1 MNWIDNII
9 SIVSPR
15 KGYERAVWRQELELT
30 KNYDAGDYGRLNA
43 NWRVLNQSAELTDR
57 PYRDNIRARARDLE
71 RNSDIMNSI
80 TSTFVRNVIGGG
92 YTLQARTNNEE
103 LNVQIEYFWKLWCKK
118 KNCDVTGTQSFQQ
131 ILRMLVKRKKIDGGI
146 LVHKVYT
153 KDGLIPF
160 KLQCL
165 EVDELDASVMNA
177 KEKGNK
183 VVDGIEMNAFNKPV
197 GYWIRQYDI
206 DGLTMN
212 LPKYIPAKDMIY
224 VYKKVRPSQVRE
236 ISDMTQTMP
245 RIRDTNEFM
254 TAVSVKQRIEACLSV
269 FIKKNVPSGNTI
281 GRGSAIGNEGEKHNY
296 QGKTLTPGMIMNLN
310 PGDEVQTV
318 NPSGQAADASSYIK
332 LQQRMIGAGQGVSY
346 EATSRDMSEANYS
359 SARQGAIEDDLTYE
373 EDKESLLQVMDEI
386 YETFIISLV
395 LSGLIEIK
403 DFWSNK
409 EAYFEHTW
417 IQAPKRWI
425 DPLKESN
432 ANKIAMQTGQK
443 TFKQICAE
451 NGMDWREC
459 IDEMAAVLEYGKE
472 KNVEIGGVM
481 FGDKYNKQK

>member
-1 MNWIDNII
+1 
-9 SIVSPR
+9 
-15 KGYERAVWRQELELT
+15 
-30 KNYDAGDYGRLNA
+30 
-43 NWRVLNQSAELTDR
+43 
-57 PYRDNIRARARDLE
+57 
-71 RNSDIMNSI
+71 
-80 TSTFVRNVIGGG
+80 
-92 YTLQARTNNEE
+92 
-103 LNVQIEYFWKLWCKK
+103 
-118 KNCDVTGTQSFQQ
+118 
-131 ILRMLVKRKKIDGGI
+131 
-146 LVHKVYT
+146 
-153 KDGLIPF
+153 
-160 KLQCL
+160 
-165 EVDELDASVMNA
+165 
-177 KEKGNK
+177 
-183 VVDGIEMNAFNKPV
+183 
-197 GYWIRQYDI
+197 
-206 DGLTMN
+206 
-212 LPKYIPAKDMIY
+212 
-224 VYKKVRPSQVRE
+224 
-236 ISDMTQTMP
+236 
-245 RIRDTNEFM
+245 
-254 TAVSVKQRIEACLSV
+254 
-269 FIKKNVPSGNTI
+269 
-281 GRGSAIGNEGEKHNY
+281 
-296 QGKTLTPGMIMNLN
+296 MIMNLN

-481 FGDKYNKQK
+481 FGEKYNKQK

>member
-1 MNWIDNII
+1 MNWIDNLIGM
-9 SIVSPR
+9 VSPR
-15 KGYERAVWRQELELT
+15 RGYERAVWRQELEMQ
-30 KNYDAGDYGRLNA
+30 KNYDSGDYGRLNA
-43 NWRVLNQSAELTDR
+43 NWRVSNQSAEMTDR

-92 YTLQARTNNEE
+92 YALQARTNNEE
-103 LNVQIEYFWKLWCKK
+103 LNTQIERYWRLWCKK
-118 KNCDVTGTQSFQQ
+118 KNCDVTGMQSFQQ
-131 ILRMLVKRKKIDGGI
+131 ILRMLVRRKKIDGGI
-146 LVHKVYT
+146 LIHKVYT
-153 KDGLIPF
+153 SDGLIPF

-165 EVDELDASVMNA
+165 EVDELDASVMNPQ
-177 KEKGNK
+177 EKGNK
-183 VVDGIEMNAFNKPV
+183 VVGGVEMNEYNKPT

-206 DGLTMN
+206 DGMTMQ
-212 LPKYIPAKDMIY
+212 LPRYIPAKDIIY
-224 VYKKVRPSQVRE
+224 VYQKVRPSQVRE
-236 ISDMTQTMP
+236 VSDMTQTMP

-269 FIKKNVPSGNTI
+269 FIKRNTPSGNSF
-281 GRGSAIGNEGEKHNY
+281 GRGSTPAGEGEKHNY

-346 EATSRDMSEANYS
+346 EATSRDMSESNYS

-373 EDKESLLQVMDEI
+373 EDKESILQVMDEI

-395 LSGLIEIK
+395 LSGTVSVK
-403 DFWSNK
+403 DFWDNK
-409 EAYFEHTW
+409 EEYFEHNW

-459 IDEMAAVLEYGKE
+459 IDEMAAVMEYGKE
-472 KNVEIGGVM
+472 QGIEIGGVM
-481 FGDKYNKQK
+481 FGDKYNKQG